1 MSQIDEL
8 RQIIVGGSAE
18 QLAELSNRIED
29 LEHRTNDVAEVL
41 SPAIDKEVSQGG
53 ERLVA
58 SLTKPVTLGLKRA
71 VRSEPEEYA
80 EILYPVMAPS
90 IRRAITQA
98 LSSLLLTIN
107 RSVESATTFSG
118 LGNRFRSWRTGIP
131 YAELALRES
140 LVYKVEHAYLIHR
153 QTGLLVED
161 VSDSD
166 SETLDSDAI
175 AAMFSAI
182 QAFVQDSFSTG
193 NDARLT
199 DLKVGKHNVWVAH
212 GQQLMLACV
221 ITGDAPE
228 AFKSNIYDTLDRIRT
243 TYSVAIADFQGNNTD
258 FLGVDSLMQ
267 PLLQIELKDI
277 DENQKVKQKSGI
289 PIWLWLLLFCGLVY
303 FGYQWAQKKEKVS
316 NVEHLLRGQPGIAT
330 THVYWQDDQIVVKG
344 LRDPDAEIPYAKLES
359 YGISEGLLSLQTIP
373 FRSLEIEME
382 LQRFNK
388 ELDLPESVYLSE
400 RNEKIYLYGKAP
412 IAWLEVNDTRIRQL
426 AADGRMVISDLGASI
441 ESVSEM
447 VRQVL
452 PENEWKGLK
461 MTTIAQDKHTIVL
474 IGGSLRQQSANVLRA
489 LFAGSHWVRI
499 GAPLATKQF
508 VEKN

>member
-18 QLAELSNRIED
+18 RLAELGDRIEN
-29 LEHRTNDVAEVL
+29 LEHRTNDVSEVL
-41 SPAIDKEVSQGG
+41 SPAIDKEVAKGA
-53 ERLVA
+53 ETLAV

-71 VRSEPEEYA
+71 IRSEPEEYA

-118 LGNRFRSWRTGIP
+118 IGNRINSWRTGIP

-153 QTGLLVED
+153 QSSLLINEVSE
-161 VSDSD
+161 SDS
-166 SETLDSDAI
+166 STLDSDAI
-175 AAMFSAI
+175 GAMFSAI
-182 QAFVQDSFSTG
+182 QAFVQDSFATG

-212 GQQLMLACV
+212 GQHLMLACV

-228 AFKSNIYDTLDRIRT
+228 AFKNDIYDTLDRIRT
-243 TYSVAIADFQGNNTD
+243 TYSVAIADFDGD
-258 FLGVDSLMQ
+258 DRGFHGVDNLML

-277 DENQKVKQKSGI
+277 DKKQKAKKQGT
-289 PIWLWLLLFCGLVY
+289 PIWFWLLLLAGLM
-303 FGYQWAQKKEKVS
+303 FFAYQWVQEKS
-316 NVEHLLRGQPGIAT
+316 QIGNVEYLLAGQPGIAT
-330 THVYWQDDQIVVKG
+330 TQVYWQGDQIVVKG
-344 LRDPDAEIPYAKLES
+344 MRDPDAEIPYAKLES
-359 YGISEGLLSLQTIP
+359 YGISEDVLSLQMIP
-373 FRSLEIEME
+373 FRSLEIAME
-382 LQRFNK
+382 LQRFDK

-400 RNEKIYLYGKAP
+400 RDDKIYLYGKAP
-412 IAWLEVNDTRIRQL
+412 IDWLEANDTRIRQL
-426 AADGRMVISDLGASI
+426 AVDRRIVITDLSASI

-447 VRQVL
+447 IRQVI
-452 PENEWKGLK
+452 PAEEWEKLK
-461 MTTIAQDKHTIVL
+461 INTIALDLQTTIE
-474 IGGSLRQQSANVLRA
+474 IGGDLRRQSINVLRA
-489 LFAGSHWVRI
+489 LFAGSNWVKVD
-499 GAPLATKQF
+499 AP
-508 VEKN
+508 VESAQSASKE